1 MGGQILQ
8 TTEADQVESF
18 ASTAAKA
25 RWMEVVMAS
34 RFLVLSTANLEA
46 ITASIQRAFAAVDAK
61 LSTWSALVVCRI

>member
-25 RWMEVVMAS
+25 RWMEAVMAS
-34 RFLVLSTANLEA
+34 RFLVLSTVPP
-46 ITASIQRAFAAVDAK
+46 SSAAAHS
-61 LSTWSALVVCRI
+61 LYSSSLNRHEREQSSSRE